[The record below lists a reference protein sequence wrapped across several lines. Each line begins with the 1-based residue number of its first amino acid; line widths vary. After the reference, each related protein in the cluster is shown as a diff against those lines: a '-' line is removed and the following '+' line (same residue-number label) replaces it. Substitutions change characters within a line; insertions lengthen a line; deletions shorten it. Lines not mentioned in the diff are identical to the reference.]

1 MNTAQKF
8 NTDNNLILQHFNK
21 RKFKSLKNI
30 YGWCKLYSSLIS
42 SSFMIE
48 KKREQSL
55 ADYKR
60 MIEFTKE
67 LLKSVICFYT

>member
-1 MNTAQKF
+1 
-8 NTDNNLILQHFNK
+8 
-21 RKFKSLKNI
+21 
-30 YGWCKLYSSLIS
+30 
-42 SSFMIE
+42 MIE

-67 LLKSVICFYT
+67 LLKSV

>member
-30 YGWCKLYSSLIS
+30 YG
-42 SSFMIE
+42 
-48 KKREQSL
+48 
-55 ADYKR
+55 
-60 MIEFTKE
+60 
-67 LLKSVICFYT
+67 